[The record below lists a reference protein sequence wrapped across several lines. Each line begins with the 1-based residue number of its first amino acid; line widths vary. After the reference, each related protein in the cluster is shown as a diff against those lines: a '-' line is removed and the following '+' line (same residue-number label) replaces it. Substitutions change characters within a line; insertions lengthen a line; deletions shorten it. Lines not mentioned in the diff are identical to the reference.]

1 MFDYIIVGAGFAGS
15 VAARVLAEKGKN
27 VLVLEEREHVGGNAY
42 DALDEHGVLVHI
54 YGPHI
59 FHTCSKEVF
68 DFLQRFSEFIPYH
81 HKVVGN
87 IHGKLIPIPFNLN
100 SLSMI
105 YEKEKAERIE
115 KALLSQYGEEENVPI
130 LTLKENEDAEIR
142 ELAEYIYENVFL
154 HYTMKQ
160 WGVSPS
166 EIDPAVTARVPVAL
180 TRKDGYFK
188 DTYQAMPK
196 EGFTRFF
203 ENMLS
208 HEKITLRLGVDA
220 LTLLKLEGGTIYFDG
235 KVFSGGV
242 IYSGMV
248 DVLFGR
254 RFGPLPYRALRFDF
268 EHHKVDSYQE
278 AAVVNYTVSEA
289 YTRITEF
296 KKLTGQKVDGTTII
310 KEYSFPYDPDG
321 ELLPYYAVLNEEN
334 KKLYKAYKDLA
345 RKYQNLYLLGR
356 LAEYKYY
363 NMDAITK
370 MALDLAKKL
379 P

>member
-15 VAARVLAEKGKN
+15 VSARVLAEKGKK

-42 DALDEHGVLVHI
+42 DGLDEHGVLVHI

-68 DFLQRFSEFIPYH
+68 DFLKRFADFTPYH

-100 SLSMI
+100 SLSMV

-115 KALLSQYGEEENVPI
+115 KALLSQYEEEENVPI
-130 LTLKENEDAEIR
+130 LTLRESENEEIR
-142 ELAEYIYENVFL
+142 ELADYIYENVFL

-188 DTYQAMPK
+188 DTYQAMPDG
-196 EGFTRFF
+196 GFTKLF
-203 ENMLS
+203 ENMLN
-208 HEKITLRLGVDA
+208 HENITLRLSVNA
-220 LTLLKLEGGTIYFDG
+220 LSLIELKGGKIYFEG
-235 KVFSGGV
+235 KEFSGGV

-254 RFGPLPYRALRFDF
+254 RFGSLPYRALRFDF
-268 EHHKVDSYQE
+268 EHHKIASYQDE
-278 AAVVNYTVSEA
+278 AVVNYTVSEDF
-289 YTRITEF
+289 TRITEF
-296 KKLTGQKVDGTTII
+296 KKLTGQKVEGTTII
-310 KEYSFPYDPDG
+310 KEYSFPYEPEG
-321 ELLPYYAVLNEEN
+321 ELLPYYAVLNEDN
-334 KKLYKAYKDLA
+334 KKLYQAYKALA
-345 RKYQNLYLLGR
+345 SEYKNLYLLGR

-379 P
+379 D

>member
-15 VAARVLAEKGKN
+15 VSARVLAERGKK
-27 VLVLEEREHVGGNAY
+27 VLVIEEREHVGGNAY
-42 DALDEHGVLVHI
+42 DRFDEYGVLVHI

-59 FHTCSKEVF
+59 FHTFNEEVF
-68 DFLQRFSEFIPYH
+68 EFLKRFSNFIPYH
-81 HKVVGN
+81 HKVLGN
-87 IHGKLIPIPFNLN
+87 IHGKLLPIPFNLN

-105 YEKEKAERIE
+105 YEKDKALRIE
-115 KALLSQYGEEENVPI
+115 RALLEQYGEEENVPI
-130 LTLKENEDAEIR
+130 LTLRESEDEEVR
-142 ELAEYIYENVFL
+142 ELADFIYENVFL

-188 DTYQAMPK
+188 DTYQAMPE
-196 EGFTRFF
+196 EGFTKLF
-203 ENMLS
+203 EAMLH
-208 HEKITLRLGVDA
+208 HENITLSLGVNA
-220 LTLLKLEGGTIYFDG
+220 LELLRLEEGKIYFKG
-235 KVFSGGV
+235 EEFKGGL
-242 IYSGMV
+242 IYSGML

-254 RFGPLPYRALRFDF
+254 KYGSLPYRALRFDF
-268 EHHKVDSYQE
+268 EHHDVASYQE

-289 YTRITEF
+289 FTRITEF
-296 KKLTGQKVDGTTII
+296 KKLTGQKIDGTTII
-310 KEYSFPYDPDG
+310 KEYSFPYEPDG

-334 KKLYKAYKDLA
+334 KKLYKAYKELA
-345 RKYQNLYLLGR
+345 GEYKNLYLLGR

-370 MALDLAKKL
+370 MALDLGKKL
-379 P
+379 A

>member
-15 VAARVLAEKGKN
+15 VSARVLAERGKK
-27 VLVLEEREHVGGNAY
+27 VLVIEEREHVGGNAY
-42 DALDEHGVLVHI
+42 DRFDEYGVLVHI

-59 FHTCSKEVF
+59 FHTFNEEVF
-68 DFLQRFSEFIPYH
+68 EFLKRFSNFIPYH
-81 HKVVGN
+81 HKVLGN
-87 IHGKLIPIPFNLN
+87 IHGKLLPIPFNLN

-105 YEKEKAERIE
+105 YEKDKALRIE
-115 KALLSQYGEEENVPI
+115 RALLEQYGEEENVPI
-130 LTLKENEDAEIR
+130 LTLRESEDEEVR
-142 ELAEYIYENVFL
+142 ELADFVYENVFL

-188 DTYQAMPK
+188 DTYQAMPE
-196 EGFTRFF
+196 EGFTKLF
-203 ENMLS
+203 EAMLH
-208 HEKITLRLGVDA
+208 HENITLSLGVNA
-220 LTLLKLEGGTIYFDG
+220 LELLRLEEGKIYFKG
-235 KVFSGGV
+235 EEFKGGL
-242 IYSGMV
+242 IYSGML

-254 RFGPLPYRALRFDF
+254 KYGSLPYRALRFDF
-268 EHHKVDSYQE
+268 EHHDVASYQE

-289 YTRITEF
+289 FTRITEF
-296 KKLTGQKVDGTTII
+296 KKLTGQKIDGTTII
-310 KEYSFPYDPDG
+310 KEYSFPYEPDG

-334 KKLYKAYKDLA
+334 KKLYKAYKELA
-345 RKYQNLYLLGR
+345 GEYKNLYLLGR

-370 MALDLAKKL
+370 MALDLGKKL
-379 P
+379 A

>member
-15 VAARVLAEKGKN
+15 VSARVLAERGKK
-27 VLVLEEREHVGGNAY
+27 VLVIEEREHVGGNAY
-42 DALDEHGVLVHI
+42 DRFDEYGVLVHI

-59 FHTCSKEVF
+59 FHTFNEEVF
-68 DFLQRFSEFIPYH
+68 EFLKRFSNFIPYH
-81 HKVVGN
+81 HKVLGN
-87 IHGKLIPIPFNLN
+87 IHGKLLPIPFNLN

-105 YEKEKAERIE
+105 YEKDKALRIE
-115 KALLSQYGEEENVPI
+115 RALLEQYGEEENVPI
-130 LTLKENEDAEIR
+130 LTLRESEDEEVR
-142 ELAEYIYENVFL
+142 ELADFIYENVFL

-188 DTYQAMPK
+188 DTYQAMPE
-196 EGFTRFF
+196 EGFTKLF
-203 ENMLS
+203 EAMLH
-208 HEKITLRLGVDA
+208 HENITLNLGVNA
-220 LTLLKLEGGTIYFDG
+220 LELLKLEEGKIYFKG
-235 KVFSGGV
+235 EEFKGGL
-242 IYSGMV
+242 IYSGML

-254 RFGPLPYRALRFDF
+254 KYGSLPYRALRFDF
-268 EHHKVDSYQE
+268 EHHDVASYQE

-289 YTRITEF
+289 FTRITEF
-296 KKLTGQKVDGTTII
+296 KKLTGQKIDGTTII
-310 KEYSFPYDPDG
+310 KEYSFPYEPDG

-334 KKLYKAYKDLA
+334 KKLYKAYKELA
-345 RKYQNLYLLGR
+345 GEYKNLYLLGR

-370 MALDLAKKL
+370 MALDLGKKL
-379 P
+379 A